1 MSVPRVNPY
10 NPGNPVKPVHFAGRT
25 IEIAEL
31 RDKLAAAKNGFPAS
45 IFVQGEWGIGK
56 TSLLKKMHPEFS
68 EHGIVIREDVPEGSA
83 ATQIRALYP
92 AILQDLKAVTGIEIE
107 TDSEIDY
114 DQPRTLRVLLTK
126 LISLLWEQ
134 ENQLTIVVLDNME
147 RAQPEF
153 LAGVKDIFQRVG
165 EDAPHFMLV
174 FAGKSLPGAGENASD
189 PIARFFETILVGPMD
204 GAEALKA
211 ISKPIELDPDFRID
225 AEAAQM
231 IQDQAAG
238 HPYFLKQICSHVFQC
253 ASGKG
258 KIDREWLKEHWG
270 EIEASLEDTR
280 FQSEFVDLPKAES
293 TTLMFGS
300 LSGVEFPRSAV
311 SGLKDST
318 LDSALRRLTK
328 DRGLLRS
335 AARGVYAFYHPLFH
349 AYVLTKANAEG
360 IEVPSEQIV
369 SLEDLISEGESG
381 SLEFKET
388 LQFNII
394 TGKKDTRMS
403 DAVLK
408 TIAAFQNTG
417 GGTLVIGV
425 ADDCSVAGLDR
436 DLSLL
441 PAKRQNDDQFILK
454 LQSLIH
460 DNLTPRSPNRV
471 NVRIEEFATGRVCAV
486 EVPARAEVTYLGD
499 KLFVRDGP
507 RTIDLVGE
515 EMERFLRGRGAD

>member
-1 MSVPRVNPY
+1 MAEPRVNPY
-10 NPGNPVKPVHFAGRT
+10 NPGNPVKPVHFAGRMAE
-25 IEIAEL
+25 IEEF
-31 RDKLAAAKNGFPAS
+31 RVKLAAAKNGFPGS

-68 EHGIVIREDVPEGSA
+68 RHGVVIREDVPEGSA
-83 ATQIRALYP
+83 ANQIRALYP
-92 AILQDLKAVTGIEIE
+92 AIFQDLKAETRMEVE

-126 LISLLWEQ
+126 LISALWEQ
-134 ENQLTIVVLDNME
+134 KNQLTIVVLDNME

-153 LAGVKDIFQRVG
+153 LAGVKDVFQRVG

-174 FAGKSLPGAGENASD
+174 FAGKLLPGAGEHASD
-189 PIARFFETILVGPMD
+189 PIARFFQTIPVGPMKD
-204 GAEALKA
+204 DEALEA
-211 ISKPIELDPDFRID
+211 ISKPIEFDPDFRID

-231 IQDQAAG
+231 IQERADG

-253 ASGKG
+253 SGGEG
-258 KIDREWLKEHWG
+258 KIDCGWLERHWG
-270 EIEASLEDTR
+270 EIETGLEHTR
-280 FQSEFVDLPKAES
+280 FRSEFVDLPKAES

-300 LSGVEFPRSAV
+300 LHGVEFPRSAV

-349 AYVLTKANAEG
+349 AYVLTKANSEG
-360 IEVPSEQIV
+360 LEVPGEPSD
-369 SLEDLISEGESG
+369 SLEDLIAQGEGG
-381 SLEFKET
+381 ALEFKET
-388 LQFNII
+388 LQFNIA

-408 TIAAFQNTG
+408 TIAAFHNTE
-417 GGTLVIGV
+417 GGTLLIGV
-425 ADDCSVAGLDR
+425 ADDGSVNGLDR
-436 DLSLL
+436 DLSLWT
-441 PAKRQNDDQFILK
+441 AKKQNDDQFILK
-454 LQSLIH
+454 LQGLIH

-471 NVRIEEFATGRVCAV
+471 NVRIEELKSGRACVV

-507 RTIDLVGE
+507 RSIDLVGE
-515 EMERFLRGRGAD
+515 EMERFLRDRGAD